1 MERFGHLL
9 IILALSTTCRAQA
22 PSQWWWF
29 MEDTLERYVYAG
41 GDEFSGGEVDG
52 RVWTNSSDGRRNHH
66 GTHMQDYNTDGRNF
80 VLGDG
85 TLRIQLRR
93 EDVTARGIEYEGDSA
108 RLGDGGPNL
117 RTWKYTSGMLVSR
130 EPYQFGLFEARIR
143 LPKGQGAWPSFWLF
157 GGQPNEEFD
166 ILEAK
171 GEKTDQF
178 HVDVHCPG
186 RACVDYRNPLGKF
199 GLWLG
204 VNWKAFGLWKR
215 ASGDLAEGFNDYMGE
230 WRPDALRWYLN
241 GEQCAEWEG
250 ALLVP
255 ERIILQNALANTC
268 KGCPFGPGPED
279 PMEPI
284 TDMVVDHVRIWRELA
299 AKDVVERSGAVIE
312 PRFSS
317 AMDEVQT
324 VDSSDVVRYD
334 RPAEQI
340 TVRGGKRG
348 RVKKGFK
355 AKVFPDVAKGVL
367 RLEITGQVPKSAFL
381 IIQQGGR
388 IFTPKHRLRPG
399 TFTVTLSAAGPGTYD
414 VIVGHGGRSAG
425 ERIILD

>member
-9 IILALSTTCRAQA
+9 IILALSTTCRAQT

-52 RVWTNSSDGRRNHH
+52 RVWTNSGDGRRNHH
-66 GTHMQDYNTDGRNF
+66 GTHMQEYNTDGRNF

-93 EDVTARGIEYEGDSA
+93 EDVAARGIEYEGDSA

-117 RTWKYTSGMLVSR
+117 RTWKYTSGMLVSK

-284 TDMVVDHVRIWRELA
+284 TDMVVDHVRIWRSMKPDDPLWSGGPDLIPKSADASESTAIGIAPSVSITPPEKRIA
-299 AKDVVERSGAVIE
+299 A
-312 PRFSS
+312 
-317 AMDEVQT
+317 
-324 VDSSDVVRYD
+324 
-334 RPAEQI
+334 
-340 TVRGGKRG
+340 RGGKKGKVR
-348 RVKKGFK
+348 KGFRMK
-355 AKVFPDVAKGVL
+355 TFLDSATDSVRIEVQGEIPTEAYVMVQNGKGLTLLAKQRLAEGTMTIPLSGSASGVY
-367 RLEITGQVPKSAFL
+367 VL
-381 IIQQGGR
+381 IAGDG
-388 IFTPKHRLRPG
+388 KHEA
-399 TFTVTLSAAGPGTYD
+399 S
-414 VIVGHGGRSAG
+414 
-425 ERIILD
+425 ERINLN

>member
-1 MERFGHLL
+1 
-9 IILALSTTCRAQA
+9 
-22 PSQWWWF
+22 
-29 MEDTLERYVYAG
+29 MEDTLERYAYAG
-41 GDEFSGGEVDG
+41 GDEFDGHEVDAG
-52 RVWTNSSDGRRNHH
+52 MWTNSGDGRRNHH
-66 GTHMQDYNTDGRNF
+66 GTHMQEYNTDGRNF

-85 TLRIQLRR
+85 TLRIQLKR
-93 EDVTARGIEYEGDSA
+93 EDLTARGIEYEGDSA

-117 RTWKYTSGMLVSR
+117 RAWKYTSGMLVSR
-130 EPYQFGLFEARIR
+130 RPYQFGLFEARIQ

-215 ASGDLAEGFNDYMGE
+215 TDGDLSEGFNDYLGE
-230 WRPDALRWYLN
+230 WRPDALCWYLN

-255 ERIILQNALANTC
+255 EKIILQNALANTC

-279 PMEPI
+279 PDAPF
-284 TDMVVDHVRIWRELA
+284 TDMVVDHVRIWRSITP
-299 AKDVVERSGAVIE
+299 DE
-312 PRFSS
+312 PLWNGSTAGMSKTMNAGGTMPPEPATGVSVSPS
-317 AMDEVQT
+317 AEH
-324 VDSSDVVRYD
+324 
-334 RPAEQI
+334 I
-340 TVRGGKRG
+340 TVRGGKKGKVRKG
-348 RVKKGFK
+348 FRVKS
-355 AKVFPDVAKGVL
+355 FPDPGARSV
-367 RLEITGQVPKSAFL
+367 RLEVQGDVPKDAYVLVQDDKGSTL
-381 IIQQGGR
+381 IPEQ
-388 IFTPKHRLRPG
+388 RL
-399 TFTVTLSAAGPGTYD
+399 AAGMTIIALNG
-414 VIVGHGGRSAG
+414 SASG
-425 ERIILD
+425 VYYLIAGDGKREARERIRSF